1 MWLTIWKWILLSGFD
16 LVSPLARRSA
26 RGPGK
31 SSASQEMGAP
41 NFQQEN
47 PWKNPWKPMEK
58 PMETHGKTHGNP
70 WKKPWKNGQTNGK
83 TPWNVFPCFLKCWV
97 THWQRYITQWQKH
110 SWKHVLFWGNKY
122 GIYGRNLMKHGNGC
136 HLQTVAFLKPAKY
149 TTGWWF

>member
-1 MWLTIWKWILLSGFD
+1 MVNHLKMDPAEWLRPCVSTCTPKRTWPWQILSQPGDGSSQF
-16 LVSPLARRSA
+16 SA
-26 RGPGK
+26 G
-31 SSASQEMGAP
+31 
-41 NFQQEN
+41 
-47 PWKNPWKPMEK
+47 KPMEK